1 MLSIEARSNCDGRTV
16 GELFFL
22 YCKELEDIK
31 LSHSLMLILLST
43 VLQII
48 ENSLKGRKDKIQNQI
63 TEAFISALPSY
74 TRQQLV
80 LCA

>member
-31 LSHSLMLILLST
+31 LSHSLMLILSA

-48 ENSLKGRKDKIQNQI
+48 ENSLKSRKDKIQNQI

>member
-31 LSHSLMLILLST
+31 LSHSLMLILSA

-48 ENSLKGRKDKIQNQI
+48 ENSLKGRKGKIQNQI
-63 TEAFISALPSY
+63 TETFINALPSY